1 MRLGE
6 VKFFRAWAGQ
16 DLEYVRASFRGVGP
30 ELKNCGWSGS
40 VQKWAGPSFTM
51 MELSLAGSSS
61 EVENEMVGWHHRLNE
76 HESEQTPGDSE
87 GQGSLACCSPRGRKY
102 LDTTERLNN
111 SSGKFTG
118 SGGKAEPGG
127 WTSLHYHL
135 QVYSSM
141 EQLSQHE
148 PKTPVAAAGTS
159 KREPTA
165 KGPEEKVTSKREGLG
180 GLTLREKT
188 WRGGSPEM

>member
-1 MRLGE
+1 MRWL
-6 VKFFRAWAGQ
+6 
-16 DLEYVRASFRGVGP
+16 VGIIDSMNMSLNKLQETGKP
-30 ELKNCGWSGS
+30 S
-40 VQKWAGPSFTM
+40 V
-51 MELSLAGSSS
+51 LY
-61 EVENEMVGWHHRLNE
+61 
-76 HESEQTPGDSE
+76 
-87 GQGSLACCSPRGRKY
+87 SPWGRKY

-111 SSGKFTG
+111 SGAKFTG

-127 WTSLHYHL
+127 WTSLHYRL

-159 KREPTA
+159 KREPSAT
-165 KGPEEKVTSKREGLG
+165 GPEEKVTSKREGLG